1 VRRLLEEGEVANKEG
16 VRGEGAAGRLLA
28 MAWETGDGPVR
39 RSGARRMAAL
49 GQLDRGREMR
59 AGPAH

>member
-1 VRRLLEEGEVANKEG
+1 VANKEG

-28 MAWETGDGPVR
+28 MAWETGDGPVK